1 MVEVFKTNITCA
13 HTAAALTAD
22 LQRMYP
28 SSSVNFDLEDCDR
41 VLRIK
46 GDDIHAP
53 LIVAHLS
60 TMGHECEVML

>member
-1 MVEVFKTNITCA
+1 MVEVFKTNITCTD
-13 HTAAALTAD
+13 TAASLAAD

-41 VLRIK
+41 VLRIQ
-46 GDDIHAP
+46 GEDIHAP

-60 TMGHECEVML
+60 TNGHECEVML